1 MTTPCLSPRTLARD
15 FFYPQQKPDTQ
26 APRTNAQELPPTVA
40 VCPNPAQRLSPRLR
54 GCSDR
59 PAVRSHDCQ
68 RALSAVAL
76 FSSADEVTRCS

>member
-15 FFYPQQKPDTQ
+15 LFYPQRRDNQ
-26 APRTNAQELPPTVA
+26 APRIKALAFPPAVA
-40 VCPNPAQRLSPRLR
+40 VRSKPAQRLSLRLR

-59 PAVRSHDCQ
+59 PAVPSRACQ